1 MNDWSQAMAKY
12 VQRVIGMLSDGKMVF
27 NAQMVTMGATAM
39 KMIAQRM
46 SMINFVISSSR
57 FRP

>member
-1 MNDWSQAMAKY
+1 MAKY
-12 VQRVIGMLSDGKMVF
+12 VQMVRGMLSDGKMVF
-27 NAQMVTMGATAM
+27 NAQMVTMGAIAI
-39 KMIAQRM
+39 KMIAQMM